1 MNNGKAGLSLLKVVK
16 RRLDST
22 LSIPPE
28 GDVSLGAAWA
38 LLQDHCKASPTELAS
53 RLAQLARCE
62 TAGDLT
68 PTQELLDA
76 LPQQQALEL
85 NVLPLRREEQAVV
98 VATANPFDLRLESQ
112 LGFVFGCG
120 VVLEVAP
127 AAALREA
134 IAKAYGV
141 TIEDPAEGSLE
152 LSAGGEGS
160 EVDSSNSAVAQTI
173 LGRAIDARASDL
185 HVQPFLGGAVVRFRV
200 DGIARRDCHISA
212 ARGAAVIRYFKA
224 RAGMDPTNPTIP
236 QDGRIRLSRGEQQ
249 EFDLRVSTLPTSGGR
264 EKLVIRILSS
274 QREFRLGES
283 GLSLDEMRRI
293 RRLGAQ
299 PSGVLLFCGPTG
311 SGKTTT
317 LYSILNEL
325 NSEEVVIATVE
336 NPVEYQI
343 PGLAQTEVNDKAGM
357 TFAAALRSVLR
368 QDPDII
374 LVGEIRDE
382 ETAQIAMQAA
392 LTGHL
397 VLSTLHTRSSLAA
410 IPRIV
415 DLGVE
420 PTVLS
425 EALIGVVS
433 QRLLRRLCQRC
444 AAKTSEP
451 LTPEESAFAALS
463 GAAPPLRVGG
473 CEACR
478 SSGYAGRFAATEI
491 LEITPDLATTISEG
505 RVGQR
510 DLQDVLPESFRSLA
524 SVVASQVSS
533 GTTTAREATRVL
545 GRGFWTE
552 TAKVLNRPLPDLGS
566 VLAEGRSSG
575 AKAAVLV
582 TGCVDDWDEAAK
594 QAFSD
599 AWLTPLFADTPEAA
613 GALLKE
619 HEEVEVILLG
629 LKPGLSDEE
638 QLAFAD
644 AYRAT
649 CAWARLPAIVWYPAD
664 QPTLPDVFRQA
675 GLLTRFIPSNQDA
688 QRVVTVVSEGIRSG
702 DTLWGRD
709 AAD

>member
-1 MNNGKAGLSLLKVVK
+1 MNNAETGLSLLKVVK

-22 LSIPPE
+22 LSIPAE

-62 TAGDLT
+62 AAGKLK

-85 NVLPLRREEQAVV
+85 TVLPLRREQKKVV
-98 VATANPFDLRLESQ
+98 VATANPFDLRLQSQ
-112 LGFVFGCG
+112 LGFVFGCR

-127 AAALREA
+127 AAALRDA
-134 IAKAYGV
+134 IARAYGV

-152 LSAGGEGS
+152 LSAGEES
-160 EVDSSNSAVAQTI
+160 EVDSSNGAVAQRI

-293 RRLGAQ
+293 RRLAAQ

-415 DLGVE
+415 DLGVD

-433 QRLLRRLCQRC
+433 QRLLRRLCGRC

-473 CEACR
+473 CEACS

-510 DLQDVLPESFRSLA
+510 DIQAVLPESFRSLA

-545 GRGFWTE
+545 GRGFGP
-552 TAKVLNRPLPDLGS
+552 RPPR
-566 VLAEGRSSG
+566 RSTG
-575 AKAAVLV
+575 PCPTWAAS
-582 TGCVDDWDEAAK
+582 WPK
-594 QAFSD
+594 
-599 AWLTPLFADTPEAA
+599 A
-613 GALLKE
+613 GARGPRQPCSSRAAST
-619 HEEVEVILLG
+619 IG
-629 LKPGLSDEE
+629 TRRPRRPSATPG
-638 QLAFAD
+638 
-644 AYRAT
+644 
-649 CAWARLPAIVWYPAD
+649 
-664 QPTLPDVFRQA
+664 
-675 GLLTRFIPSNQDA
+675 
-688 QRVVTVVSEGIRSG
+688 
-702 DTLWGRD
+702 
-709 AAD
+709 